1 MLRNELLRIRNT
13 YSFRLGLLLTESLF
27 RKPWLIL
34 LLPFRF
40 MNMNYQFWKNRKT
53 FTPDL
58 KNSQHGA
65 NNPECLM
72 LFVASEGGRAACERA
87 KDLATEWLKEYRN
100 HLVIVSSNPGLTGFY
115 QQNLSLY
122 MIPDPKSKEITSPT
136 QWNKSCENTMYRA
149 IYTHLPSKFVFDGPY
164 PYRGVLN
171 AMEAAPNMKSIWIQ
185 SERTNKEVIAK
196 SGPMFNETKLMDY
209 VDKTQAKQHASKR
222 NYRAI
227 TKKILLATGY
237 GYHEGSQPSPSL
249 ILKHLSAF
257 ADLEIIGIK
266 TYTESSISSRI
277 SEQWGEV
284 IDNPGIE
291 SLQAAIVSDNLE
303 LITKLHTM
311 MVPTLCLLDQN
322 TSPEAK
328 KLINSLASSGA
339 IFVAMWNDK
348 TEIQLCIKAL
358 LGHEWNL
365 AITQRGTVD
374 RRTTPLHKFINS

>member
-1 MLRNELLRIRNT
+1 
-13 YSFRLGLLLTESLF
+13 
-27 RKPWLIL
+27 
-34 LLPFRF
+34 

-257 ADLEIIGIK
+257 DDLEIIGIK